1 MDYCNTTTLYWVLY
15 LSFLNVMVYRGGR
28 KTGHPWLSVLIFNFQ
43 MLMMLLNGAF
53 VVNYAVPFVK
63 SLNPNDAGPWG
74 LVAQHPI
81 ISTFLSALI
90 VPLLTVLPVMVWYTR
105 HMAYLIAQKKLE
117 NSDMDEKTHLTV

>member
-53 VVNYAVPFVK
+53 VANYAIPFIY
-63 SLNPNDAGPWG
+63 SLDVNDATPWG
-74 LVAQHPI
+74 LVAQHPN
-81 ISTFLSALI
+81 ISIFLSAFI
-90 VPLLTVLPVMVWYTR
+90 VPLLTVLPVMVWFTR
-105 HMAYLIAQKKLE
+105 RMAYFAAQRKLE
-117 NSDMDEKTHLTV
+117 SSEMDEKAKLTV